1 MPEPA
6 MRVADVADSVVASY
20 LYRVVAR
27 LPKESQP
34 SEAWF
39 RVTTGSSQIPL
50 AHGETTTIV
59 DPNFEVIVITDKTI
73 PGLLTI
79 LTRASAE
86 MEHPVR
92 VLPAAKLAEHFP
104 SRSTRL
110 KAGRRFPFRPSPNP
124 SCSAFNPKR
133 SA

>member
-1 MPEPA
+1 

-34 SEAWF
+34 AGAWL

-50 AHGETTTIV
+50 AHGEPTTIV
-59 DPNFEVIVITDKTI
+59 DPNFEVTVVTEKSI
-73 PGLLTI
+73 PGLLSI

-86 MEHPVR
+86 MEQPVR

-104 SRSTRL
+104 IETYEAKGWKRV
-110 KAGRRFPFRPSPNP
+110 PIPSISEPELLGV
-124 SCSAFNPKR
+124 
-133 SA
+133 

>member
-59 DPNFEVIVITDKTI
+59 DPNFEVTVISDKTI
-73 PGLLTI
+73 PGLLAI

-104 SRSTRL
+104 VEVYEA
-110 KAGRRFPFRPSPNP
+110 KGWKQVPIPSISEPELLGV
-124 SCSAFNPKR
+124 
-133 SA
+133 